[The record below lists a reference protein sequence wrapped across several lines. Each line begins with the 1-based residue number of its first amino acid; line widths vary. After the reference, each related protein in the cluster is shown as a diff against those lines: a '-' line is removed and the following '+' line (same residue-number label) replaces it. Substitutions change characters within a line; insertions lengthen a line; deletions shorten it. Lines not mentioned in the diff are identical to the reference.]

1 MAKVLERMVAI
12 PLDAEG
18 RALEGVYL
26 TGSEGCDAG
35 AVVAPPHPL
44 YGGSMDSPVVNE
56 VSYACRQGGLA
67 ALRFNWRGVGAST
80 GQPSSEAADAD
91 ADYAAATEQLA
102 ETVSGP
108 LVAAGYSF
116 GAAAAARMVEREP
129 RIHRAILVAPP
140 VAMLDPRPL
149 EKLAGVL
156 VVTGQ
161 HDDFAP
167 PAALEECLD
176 GLVNTKLHVVPR
188 ADHFFMA
195 GLADIARA
203 IEDWL

>member
-12 PLDAEG
+12 PLGSQGE
-18 RALEGVYL
+18 ALEGVYL
-26 TGSEGCDAG
+26 SGPDGSDGG

-56 VSYACRQGGLA
+56 VSYACRAGGLA
-67 ALRFNWRGVGAST
+67 ALRFNWRGVGASA
-80 GQPSSEAADAD
+80 GRPSGEEADAD

-116 GAAAAARMVEREP
+116 GAAAAVRMVEREP

-140 VAMLDPRPL
+140 VAMLDARPL
-149 EKLAGVL
+149 EKLAAVL

-176 GLVNTKLHVVPR
+176 GLVNTSLHVIPR
-188 ADHFFMA
+188 ADHFFVA

-203 IEDWL
+203 IEGWL